1 MQKKTKCLRNTTQAT
16 SALTG
21 IQHQQNVS
29 SIDASLSDAVL
40 NSSKLTMRKSYVTG
54 NITGTTITAE
64 KNLAS
69 AFAAHTST
77 YLWSQQGFFK
87 NQRYDA
93 FAILQANLPEL
104 TIFYLNQGSLHY
116 KNDQKIFYGDHFIL
130 GQVIPLAELPA
141 DLSSFKLK
149 SNEVKLLRPK
159 YNVSDGKFLGL
170 IETIGYI
177 TVRGDPGETFFDS
190 GYDKKIVNFCTV
202 LTRWKFSTHL
212 EQVYSQDTRVWGW
225 CSILKALL

>member
-1 MQKKTKCLRNTTQAT
+1 M
-16 SALTG
+16 
-21 IQHQQNVS
+21 
-29 SIDASLSDAVL
+29 
-40 NSSKLTMRKSYVTG
+40 
-54 NITGTTITAE
+54 
-64 KNLAS
+64 
-69 AFAAHTST
+69 
-77 YLWSQQGFFK
+77 
-87 NQRYDA
+87 
-93 FAILQANLPEL
+93 
-104 TIFYLNQGSLHY
+104 NQGSLHN

-141 DLSSFKLK
+141 DLK

-202 LTRWKFSTHL
+202 LTR
-212 EQVYSQDTRVWGW
+212 
-225 CSILKALL
+225 